1 MSNQIA
7 EKIYCIKCSNSMGR
21 KRFNKVTDNSALDLV
36 CEKCGLEFTVQ
47 IFDEQS
53 AFKKISLSLNSEIEI
68 KSYHCPFHENGLLK
82 SGMRLVSKN
91 FEQVYTCSNLKCKRN
106 FEII

>member
-1 MSNQIA
+1 
-7 EKIYCIKCSNSMGR
+7 MGR

-53 AFKKISLSLNSEIEI
+53 AYKKISLSLNTEIEL
-68 KSYHCPFHENGLLK
+68 KSYHCPFHESGLLK
-82 SGMRLVSKN
+82 QGMRFVSKN
-91 FEQVYTCSNLKCKRN
+91 LTEFYTCSNPKCNRD
-106 FEII
+106 FEIIK